1 MKTVV
6 IAVGNPLRGDDGI
19 AHLVAEWLAADGGG
33 AGSPAQA
40 IGLPHIV
47 HTQQLTPEIAAE
59 LESCDLAV
67 MVDADIKAAAP
78 VVSRLREGP
87 GDALLSHVMSPA
99 HVIAL
104 ARKLY
109 GFHGEA
115 WLCRLPARD
124 FTAGAPVSREAEMH
138 VAIGGSLVR
147 SLLERTCMSHR

>member
-1 MKTVV
+1 
-6 IAVGNPLRGDDGI
+6 
-19 AHLVAEWLAADGGG
+19 VAEWLAANGCG

-40 IGLPHIV
+40 IGLPRIV

-59 LESCDLAV
+59 LESCELAV
-67 MVDADIKAAAP
+67 LVDADINAVAP
-78 VVSRLREGP
+78 VVSRLRERH
-87 GDALLSHVMSPA
+87 GDAPLTHVMDPA
-99 HVIAL
+99 YIIAL

-109 GFHGEA
+109 GFRGEA

-124 FTAGAPVSREAEMH
+124 FAPGAPVSREAEMH